1 MGSTI
6 GEKISRARESDARR
20 KKKLRRAVMAAAGV
34 CAVAFSLGAAAY
46 FYVWPWFG
54 GAPAVDR
61 APQAPAPAATVAAGG
76 GDPAD
81 NLLREQFKSQLKIFH
96 GETEPALAAASA
108 SVWAADAHELIFDGK
123 EKSLRAFDAGNY
135 SSAVGLLQNAQ
146 TTAEGILRQAEERFR
161 VNLKA
166 AAEAFDADDH
176 QAAAAAIT
184 TALLLK
190 PRHAA
195 ARELRG
201 RIDVLP
207 QVLEL
212 LQTAARARAEN
223 RPQTEQKALAEIV
236 RLDPARSAARQRLQ
250 AVTEAIAERA
260 FTENITAG
268 FGALEKRDL
277 AAAQRHWAAAK
288 RVFPGREEA
297 AVLGREIHDLNRAL
311 TLQKHLRAGARAAAA
326 DDWGGALRAFQLA
339 GKIDAV
345 HAEAVAGEK
354 RARAILSARKNM
366 DSHIA
371 RRQRLASPNVAA
383 AAEKLLAGARKL
395 YPFSPSLARRGEE
408 LAALLAAAR
417 RPATVTV
424 HSDNQTDIRVRGVGV
439 IGKTE
444 RRTLELRPGVYTF
457 EGRRRGYRSKLVTLT
472 VNHDRA
478 PLAVTVV
485 CDEQI

>member
-1 MGSTI
+1 MGTSL

-20 KKKLRRAVMAAAGV
+20 KKKLRRMALAAAGV
-34 CAVAFSLGAAAY
+34 CAAILGAGAAAY
-46 FYVWPWFG
+46 FYVWPWLG
-54 GAPAVDR
+54 GAPAVTPAVTVDR
-61 APQAPAPAATVAAGG
+61 APQTPAATAA
-76 GDPAD
+76 AD
-81 NLLREQFKSQLKIFH
+81 NPLREQFKSQLKIFH
-96 GETEPALAAASA
+96 NQTEPALAAASA
-108 SVWAADAHELIFDGK
+108 SLWAADAHELIVDGK
-123 EKSLRAFDAGNY
+123 KKSLRAFDAGNY

-146 TTAEGILRQAEERFR
+146 TTADKILRQAEERFR

-166 AAEAFDADDH
+166 AADAFDAGDH
-176 QAAAAAIT
+176 QTAAAAIT

-195 ARELRG
+195 ARELRR

-212 LQTAARARAEN
+212 LQTAAQARAEN
-223 RPQTEQKALAEIV
+223 RPQTEQKALAEVV
-236 RLDPARSAARQRLQ
+236 RLDPARTTARQRLQ
-250 AVTEAIAERA
+250 TVTQAIAERA

-268 FGALEKRDL
+268 FSALEQRDL

-288 RVFPGREEA
+288 KVFPGREEA
-297 AVLGREIHDLNRAL
+297 AVLGREINDLNRAL

-326 DDWGGALRAFQLA
+326 DDWGGALQSFQLA

-371 RRQRLASPNVAA
+371 APGRLSSSNVAA
-383 AAEKLLAGARKL
+383 AAEKLLAEARKL
-395 YPFSPSLARRGEE
+395 FQFSPALARRGEV

-417 RPATVTV
+417 RPAAVTV

-472 VNHDRA
+472 VRHDRA
-478 PLAVTVV
+478 PLSVTVV

>member
-1 MGSTI
+1 MGNSL

-20 KKKLRRAVMAAAGV
+20 KKGLRRMALAAAGV
-34 CAVAFSLGAAAY
+34 CAVVFGGGAAAY
-46 FYVWPWFG
+46 FYVWPWLG
-54 GAPAVDR
+54 GAPAVTPAVTVDR
-61 APQAPAPAATVAAGG
+61 APQAPAATN
-76 GDPAD
+76 PAD
-81 NLLREQFKSQLKIFH
+81 NPLREQYKSQLKIFH
-96 GETEPALAAASA
+96 SETEPALAAVSA

-135 SSAVGLLQNAQ
+135 SSALGLLQNAQ
-146 TTAEGILRQAEERFR
+146 TTAGGILRQAEERFR
-161 VNLKA
+161 VNIKA
-166 AAEAFDADDH
+166 AADAFDANDH
-176 QAAAAAIT
+176 QTAAAAVT

-190 PRHAA
+190 PQHAA

-207 QVLEL
+207 RVLEL
-212 LQTAARARAEN
+212 LQTAAQARAEN
-223 RPQTEQKALAEIV
+223 RPRAEQKALAEV
-236 RLDPARSAARQRLQ
+236 VQLDPARNAARQRLQ
-250 AVTEAIAERA
+250 TVTSAIAERA

-277 AAAQRHWAAAK
+277 ASALRHWNAAK
-288 RVFPGREEA
+288 KVFPGREEA
-297 AVLGREIHDLNRAL
+297 AVLGREINDLDRAL
-311 TLQKHLRAGARAAAA
+311 TLQKHLRAGARAAAE
-326 DDWGGALRAFQLA
+326 DDWDGALQAFQQA

-366 DSHIA
+366 NSHIA
-371 RRQRLASPNVAA
+371 RPQRLFSPNVAA
-383 AAEKLLAGARKL
+383 AAEKILHDARKL
-395 YPFSPSLARRGEE
+395 YPFSPSLARRGEK
-408 LAALLAAAR
+408 LTGLLAAAR

-472 VNHDRA
+472 VRHDRA